1 MSLKD
6 LSLIDRVSE
15 LREIRITSLKI
26 EGRMKNAAYV
36 QAVTSAYRAALEN
49 RQYSESNLAAVFSR
63 SGFTKG
69 ILTGSAE
76 LDVRN
81 PYRRRQNS

>member
-1 MSLKD
+1 
-6 LSLIDRVSE
+6 
-15 LREIRITSLKI
+15 
-26 EGRMKNAAYV
+26 MKNAAYV